1 MILSFWTLLSSDL
14 IQGLYWTIEMV
25 VVSIP
30 LSVIVGAVLATA
42 RVYGNKPVSLIAG
55 GIVGTFRGVSLFVT
69 LLFIFFALPEV
80 GIYLDSFWSA
90 VLAFTLVSG
99 AYHSEYIRGAIQS
112 IDVGQSLAAQSL
124 GFTKLNEITHIVL
137 PQAFRRA
144 LPGMSN
150 ECIYLILNSSLASYI
165 GVNEIFTNA
174 LVINSIFFRPIETFG
189 TAALLYAAMTTITA
203 AGLRVLEGK
212 IRLPGLEAEHW
223 TYR

>member
-1 MILSFWTLLSSDL
+1 MIPGFWSSLTSDL
-14 IQGLYWTIEMV
+14 IQGLVWTIEMV

-30 LSVIVGAVLATA
+30 LSVMVGAALATA

-55 GIVGTFRGVSLFVT
+55 GIVGIFRGVSLFVT

-80 GIYLDSFWSA
+80 GIYLNSYWSA

-124 GFTKLNEITHIVL
+124 GFTKLNEVTHIVL

-174 LVINSIFFRPIETFG
+174 LVVNSIFFRPIETFG
-189 TAALLYAAMTTITA
+189 TAALLYAAMTTIAA
-203 AGLRVLEGK
+203 AGLRALEGK
-212 IRLPGLEAEHW
+212 VRLPGLAEQW
-223 TYR
+223 IYR